1 MNFPHNKLV
10 FLFLCGKQLISIVLI
25 LLSNKRKVDIMA
37 EIYVYHV
44 VTEKP
49 MKLGQII
56 IFDNNHYN
64 GVYHRVMACKDI
76 LDGNMPK
83 DNFTKFI
90 NSNLEYWKVR
100 AYRELALEK
109 VRKEKYPNY
118 PSRMSCLYTSK
129 TLLDAEMW
137 ANSFI
142 NSGRNVYQI
151 VRLRADGRVFDGDA
165 YNVFDGTDNAEENE
179 RNAIRYWSNK
189 PNKSVKEQL
198 IETLVAGNI
207 EVVEIVKE
215 FPQTGVFQ

>member
-1 MNFPHNKLV
+1 
-10 FLFLCGKQLISIVLI
+10 
-25 LLSNKRKVDIMA
+25 MA
-37 EIYVYHV
+37 ETYVYHV
-44 VTEKP
+44 VTEIP

-56 IFDNNHYN
+56 FFDNNHYN
-64 GVYHRVMACKDI
+64 GVYNRVMACKDI
-76 LDGNMPK
+76 LDGKKPN

-129 TLLDAEMW
+129 TLSDAEMW

-142 NSGRNVYQI
+142 NGGRKVYQI
-151 VRLRADGRVFDGDA
+151 VKLRTDGKVFDGDA

-179 RNAIRYWSNK
+179 RNANCYWSNK
-189 PNKSVKEQL
+189 PNKFGKEQL
-198 IETLVAGNI
+198 IETLVDGNI

-215 FPQTGVFQ
+215 FPKTGALQ